1 MIETYLQ
8 RFELKRKCRLV
19 SWPIFLHDQILLLFG
34 WEESA
39 VIYQILKNAFYLLL
53 VHDIKF
59 SFLQTII
66 KMNFSVG
73 LNNRT
78 LVSDASRGRYRVKE
92 TDQKTVSLELG
103 SCE

>member
-1 MIETYLQ
+1 MR
-8 RFELKRKCRLV
+8 RFEVVRKCHLASRPV
-19 SWPIFLHDQILLLFG
+19 FLLDQIPHLFG

-39 VIYQILKNAFYLLL
+39 VLHRILKNAFHLLL
-53 VHDIKF
+53 VHNFKI
-59 SFLQTII
+59 SFLQTRIN
-66 KMNFSVG
+66 MNFSVG

-78 LVSDASRGRYRVKE
+78 LVSDASRGRYGVKE